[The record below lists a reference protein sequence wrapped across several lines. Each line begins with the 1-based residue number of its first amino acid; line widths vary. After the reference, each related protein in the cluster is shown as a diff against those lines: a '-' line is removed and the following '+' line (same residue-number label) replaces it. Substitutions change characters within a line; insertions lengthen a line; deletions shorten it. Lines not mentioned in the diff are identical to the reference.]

1 MPPETR
7 SEGPQPG
14 IQSPLGDWIAAL
26 ARPTASPA
34 GGAAAALG
42 GALAAALVG
51 MVAGLT
57 LQREKYAA
65 VHPQAKRSLD
75 RTMELSGDL
84 VELASRDAEAFARFT
99 EALALPRGSDAE
111 RAARETAK
119 QAALRTGT
127 AVQLE
132 LLGRLAEIAELASA
146 MAEGG
151 LASALGDAAT
161 ASFLAAGAA
170 RSAYWAIR
178 SNVQGAAGAKGTVER
193 ALALLERVE
202 ATEWRVRQLL
212 NERVP

>member
-7 SEGPQPG
+7 SEDPLPG
-14 IQSPLGDWIAAL
+14 VQSPLADWITAL
-26 ARPTASPA
+26 ARPTATPA

-57 LQREKYAA
+57 LQREKYAG
-65 VHPQAKRSLD
+65 VHSQAKRSLD
-75 RTMELSGDL
+75 RTMELSRDL
-84 VELASRDAEAFARFT
+84 VELASRDAEAFARFM
-99 EALALPRGSDAE
+99 EALALPRSSEAE

-146 MAEGG
+146 MADGG

-178 SNVQGAAGAKGTVER
+178 SNVRGAPNAKATVER

>member
-7 SEGPQPG
+7 SEGSQPG

-26 ARPTASPA
+26 ARPAPSPA

-57 LQREKYAA
+57 LQREKYAG

-99 EALALPRGSDAE
+99 EALGLPRGSDAE

-178 SNVQGAAGAKGTVER
+178 SNVQGDLSAKGTVER

>member
-1 MPPETR
+1 MPLDAQRDPSLPGPE
-7 SEGPQPG
+7 
-14 IQSPLGDWIAAL
+14 SPLGEWIAAL
-26 ARPTASPA
+26 ARPSAAAA
-34 GGAAAALG
+34 GGTAAALG
-42 GALAAALVG
+42 GALASALVG

-65 VHPQAKRSLD
+65 VHPQAQRSLD
-75 RTMELSGDL
+75 RTTELSRELVDL
-84 VELASRDAEAFARFT
+84 AAQDAEAFVRFG
-99 EALALPRGSDAE
+99 EALALPRASEAE
-111 RAARETAK
+111 RAAREMAK

-127 AVQLE
+127 ALQLE

-146 MAEGG
+146 MADGG
-151 LASALGDAAT
+151 LASAVGDAAT

-178 SNVQGAAGAKGTVER
+178 SNVQGAPSAKATLER

-212 NERVP
+212 NERVV